1 MRRHENSY
9 EVGDLVHWQLYD
21 LQAVCKVVYKGPNY
35 LELLDITNPAP
46 EVFPHRVYE
55 IGIDRD
61 IRRI

>member
-1 MRRHENSY
+1 MRSWPNDY
-9 EVGDLVHWQLYD
+9 QVGDLVHGQLYD

-46 EVFPHRVYE
+46 EVCPQRVYA
-55 IGIDRD
+55 IGTDRD